1 MAYQIDFTPAARRQ
15 LAKLPASARQALGSV
30 IQGLADDPR
39 PPQGKLL
46 VNARNLWRVKG
57 GDYRV
62 LYRIEDERLVV
73 LVVKVAHRREA
84 YRNLNRLD

>member
-1 MAYQIDFTPAARRQ
+1 MAYQIEFTPAARRQ
-15 LAKLPASARQALGSV
+15 LAKLPTSVRQALGPV
-30 IQGLADDPR
+30 IQALADDPR
-39 PPQGKLL
+39 PSQGKLL
-46 VNARNLWRVKG
+46 VNTRNLWRVKG

-62 LYRIEDERLVV
+62 LYRIEEERLVV